1 MDSVRID
8 KWLWA
13 ARFFKTR
20 SMAQKAVRGGHIEL
34 NDHSCK
40 PARLVSVGDRLRVTR
55 GDLAFEIDVIALSE
69 RRGPAVEA
77 RTLYA
82 ETANSI
88 ERRRRLVEQ
97 QRLVRQSAPDG
108 RPDKR
113 GRRRIRSF
121 SGKDG

>member
-1 MDSVRID
+1 MDPVRID

-13 ARFFKTR
+13 ARFVKTR
-20 SMAQKAVRGGHIEL
+20 SMSQKAVRGGHIEL
-34 NDHSCK
+34 NEHSCK
-40 PARLVSVGDRLRVTR
+40 PARLVSVGDRLRIVR
-55 GDLAFEIDVIALSE
+55 GDLVFEVDVIGLSE

-82 ETANSI
+82 ETGNSI
-88 ERRRRLVEQ
+88 ERRRQQAEQHRLT
-97 QRLVRQSAPDG
+97 RQSAPDG

-121 SGKDG
+121 SGKGG